1 MMNEEKKRSWIQ
13 AGIIALITFL
23 VAYLAF
29 YIVLKCH
36 FKNLNNPFY
45 QAEKMEKMIQKD
57 FKRLDAYEKM
67 TDPFTAKIRPTFI
80 NLVKEP
86 SEYKIIIDLK
96 QIDANEDIID
106 IQIQN
111 NELTIKGEVDNKVRG
126 QEEIIKFTQTYYLDE
141 KVNEQEIAKERKGD
155 KYIINLPF
163 EIEED

>member
-1 MMNEEKKRSWIQ
+1 
-13 AGIIALITFL
+13 
-23 VAYLAF
+23 
-29 YIVLKCH
+29 
-36 FKNLNNPFY
+36 
-45 QAEKMEKMIQKD
+45 
-57 FKRLDAYEKM
+57 M

-126 QEEIIKFTQTYYLDE
+126 QEKIIKFTQTYYLDE